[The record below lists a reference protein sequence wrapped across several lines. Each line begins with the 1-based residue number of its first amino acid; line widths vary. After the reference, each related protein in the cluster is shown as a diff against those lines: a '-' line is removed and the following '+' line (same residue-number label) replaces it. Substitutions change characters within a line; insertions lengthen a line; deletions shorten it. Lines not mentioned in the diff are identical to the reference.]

1 MWSNRTDVTVNKGT
15 TSFPVVGRSIYI
27 GVYGGEDANVANA
40 ILSRK
45 NPGANLNGD
54 TNYTIED
61 KDNYS
66 APYPVY
72 DMQWQKVAPTRI
84 YFRIEIEINEN
95 LPSDIT
101 AQVKSMVE
109 SVFNGGY
116 EGIPKARIGARI
128 NAGVYYAP
136 VISISPDYI
145 SISSI
150 TISKDG
156 STFTQ
161 SVTPGIDQIPT
172 IQQSDIEVLLV

>member
-1 MWSNRTDVTVNKGT
+1 MKAEVIYPSPLQCKPPSGVTIDTHLPDFCRLCPIRSGAGLLVN
-15 TSFPVVGRSIYI
+15 
-27 GVYGGEDANVANA
+27 E
-40 ILSRK
+40 
-45 NPGANLNGD
+45 
-54 TNYTIED
+54 
-61 KDNYS
+61 
-66 APYPVY
+66 YPVY
-72 DMQWQKVAPTRI
+72 DIQWQKVTPTRI

-136 VISISPDYI
+136 VISISPDYV

-156 STFTQ
+156 SIFTQ